1 MYIYIYI
8 SIYIYIYV
16 SIYIYIYVYTHACE
30 SKIGSGSLRGDPY
43 YGSGRRGT
51 WDVHCGARAVAVY
64 VHCGARADVSV

>member
-8 SIYIYIYV
+8 S
-16 SIYIYIYVYTHACE
+16 IYIYVYTHACE